1 MSGVIE
7 FVWTALTLEHDT
19 ATGWTNTRYP
29 DGHTSGCA
37 PVPEDAFH
45 AEALGIAP
53 ERHRLVHELLHHLV
67 GFAFGYAGSPVIW
80 RDANGF
86 EQSLCVETGARM
98 YVLMDTPLCLAAPHL
113 TAEIEEWIVTAY
125 TYALYG
131 KPHDAGAMMDVERL
145 CPPRAGEWIW
155 AVARYAL
162 PAAERARLAQMNAK
176 VRMPEPL
183 AAESP

>member
-7 FVWTALTLEHDT
+7 YVWPALTLEHDT

-37 PVPEDAFH
+37 PVPDDALH
-45 AEALGIAP
+45 AEALGITP

-67 GFAFGYAGSPVIW
+67 GLAFGYAGSPVIW
-80 RDANGF
+80 RDAHAVP
-86 EQSLCVETGARM
+86 QSLSLSASMRVVGM
-98 YVLMDTPLCLAAPHL
+98 GLCTYL

-131 KPHDAGAMMDVERL
+131 KPHDAGALMDVQRL
-145 CPPRAGEWIW
+145 CGEGASHGIRSI
-155 AVARYAL
+155 ARYAL
-162 PAAERARLAQMNAK
+162 VETERALLEHTNAK
-176 VRMPEPL
+176 VGMPEVVT
-183 AAESP
+183 

>member
-7 FVWTALTLEHDT
+7 FIWPSLTLEHDI

-29 DGHTSGCA
+29 DGRTSGCA

-45 AEALGIAP
+45 AEALGITP

-67 GFAFGYAGSPVIW
+67 GFTFGYAGSPVIW
-80 RDANGF
+80 RDAHG
-86 EQSLCVETGARM
+86 QAQAETLFAPMQPPCDLRM
-98 YVLMDTPLCLAAPHL
+98 EYL

-131 KPHDAGAMMDVERL
+131 KPHDAGAMMDVRRL
-145 CPPRAGEWIW
+145 CGTEPEAQLRRHLQHALRAAD
-155 AVARYAL
+155 AVSGIGG
-162 PAAERARLAQMNAK
+162 NAK
-176 VRMPEPL
+176 MVMSEWPTL
-183 AAESP
+183 ALWAEVGR